1 MWLLLEENLEWLVF
15 SVCNS
20 VSWSHLHSLLRWR
33 LLPCCWKA
41 CVRGWGVGC
50 PGGHVL
56 LVGAAIPWSAL
67 RRGTLWCGVTPCG
80 FSTFL
85 EKGNLDWSSRGCARR
100 RAEGRGE
107 SLEGPELG
115 GSGSGA
121 AVPHQGQF
129 GPPDVWMVAACG
141 WVTPVLSWVGDG
153 HMAEATPCSWAAP
166 GPRLPGL
173 KPAS

>member
-1 MWLLLEENLEWLVF
+1 MVWR
-15 SVCNS
+15 
-20 VSWSHLHSLLRWR
+20 HPQR
-33 LLPCCWKA
+33 LLHIPGEGKP
-41 CVRGWGVGC
+41 GLEQQGVCEEAG
-50 PGGHVL
+50 
-56 LVGAAIPWSAL
+56 
-67 RRGTLWCGVTPCG
+67 
-80 FSTFL
+80 
-85 EKGNLDWSSRGCARR
+85 
-100 RAEGRGE
+100 EGRGE

-115 GSGSGA
+115 GLGSGA

-153 HMAEATPCSWAAP
+153 HMAEATPRSRAAP